1 MLRVNVGLS
10 RKLSRDYN
18 STGYTINLEGEV
30 AATLDD
36 PESVIERIREFYDLA
51 DEALRDQIERDAS
64 ITALAAHDA
73 TPPAPQPAS
82 RRAPVNRIADT
93 GHAAAAP
100 LSPTPPA
107 TASAIEPA
115 TVKQKQFLQTLAKR
129 LGLDDRQLEQRIAE
143 VLGRSV
149 RLGDLN
155 KREAGEVLDC
165 LTAISPTI
173 THP

>member
-1 MLRVNVGLS
+1 MLRVTVGLS

-18 STGYTINLEGEV
+18 STGYSINLEGEV

-73 TPPAPQPAS
+73 TPTPPPPAS
-82 RRAPVNRIADT
+82 RRTPINRITETAP
-93 GHAAAAP
+93 AAAAP
-100 LSPTPPA
+100 QSPVPHA
-107 TASAIEPA
+107 SASAIEPA
-115 TVKQKQFLQTLAKR
+115 TVKQKQFLETLTKR
-129 LGLDDRQLEQRIAE
+129 LGLGERQLEERIAE